1 MFLKPI
7 LAMHIPDGFLSVP
20 VAIAGWLAMAVVV
33 GLALREVRDRLGDRQ
48 IPLMGVLAAFVF
60 AAQMINFPVAAG
72 ASGHLL
78 GSALLAIT
86 LGAAPAI
93 VVMTAILAV
102 QALLFQDGGVLAL
115 GANSLNMAL
124 AGVAAAAW
132 SFRLLDGGK
141 RRRAAAFVAGALS
154 AFVAACLALA
164 ELRASGIPMPAGALA
179 GALGIFA
186 LTAALEGA
194 ITAAVVA
201 ALERIQPALLGT
213 RPGAPRPALTAV
225 LLVSLLLAAGAF
237 LLASE
242 LPDGL
247 EHLAERLGISRLE
260 RTVLG
265 APMPDYEAPWLPLPW
280 LGKMA
285 AGVAGLA
292 AAAALCWAA
301 GKWIARW
308 RNA

>member
-1 MFLKPI
+1 
-7 LAMHIPDGFLSVP
+7 MHIPDGYLSPP
-20 VAIAGWLAMAVVV
+20 VLVLTGAA
-33 GLALREVRDRLGDRQ
+33 GLAGVTLASRRAARAADEARV
-48 IPLMGVLAAFVF
+48 PLMGVMGAFVF

-86 LGAAPAI
+86 LGAAPA
-93 VVMTAILAV
+93 VVAMTAILAV

-115 GANSLNMAL
+115 GANTVNMAL
-124 AGVAAAAW
+124 AGVGAAAW
-132 SFRLLDGGK
+132 SFRLIDGGR

-164 ELRASGIPMPAGALA
+164 ELRASGIRLPGPALA

-201 ALERIQPALLGT
+201 ALERIQPTLLGSRT
-213 RPGAPRPALTAV
+213 GAPRPALTAL

-237 LLASE
+237 LVASD

-247 EHLAERLGISRLE
+247 EHLAERLGISGLE
-260 RTVLG
+260 RALLG

-280 LGKMA
+280 LGKA
-285 AGVAGLA
+285 VAGAAGLA